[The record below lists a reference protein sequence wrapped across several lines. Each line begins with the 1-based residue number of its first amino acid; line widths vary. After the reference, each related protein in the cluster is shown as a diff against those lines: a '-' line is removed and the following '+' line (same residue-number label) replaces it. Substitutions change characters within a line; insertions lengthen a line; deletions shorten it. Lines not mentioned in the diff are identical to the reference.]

1 MIEKV
6 AFPKLWTRN
15 FALLCA
21 ANLLLTGAFYMLLPI
36 FPYGAATWGISSDE
50 GWVLSA
56 VSGLAFGC
64 MGPLCSFLLD
74 RFDRRKVC
82 LYSVG
87 VMLLCMLLLAGEL
100 SLSFAGLLVVRI
112 VQGAAYGMA
121 QMALGSG
128 LVIDLTVSDRRTD
141 GNYCYNS
148 IGRLALPLGP
158 FAGLAVGSLLGW
170 ESALWV
176 ACGGIGLA
184 IFLLCLLN
192 VPFRAP
198 LGSPLFSSDRF
209 WLKGGSTLFCLLGLS
224 CALLGG
230 CLPRFSLLA
239 YVSLLIGTFGA
250 FFLLRFLHQVITL
263 RVGILSGLFLL
274 VVVGVM
280 EWIGTTCF
288 LLPLLA
294 GMGITL
300 VAKGGMLSLLRRA
313 AHCERGCAN
322 STYMLAVEAGLGLGM
337 LLFFLINL
345 RI

>member
-1 MIEKV
+1 M
-6 AFPKLWTRN
+6 ALPKLWTRN

-36 FPYGAATWGISSDE
+36 FPYGTATWGISSDE
-50 GWVLSA
+50 GWALSA
-56 VSGLAFGC
+56 VAGLAFGC

-87 VMLLCMLLLAGEL
+87 VMLLCMLLLMGEL
-100 SLSFAGLLVVRI
+100 PLSFAGLLVVRI

-170 ESALWV
+170 ESALGV
-176 ACGGIGLA
+176 ACCGGVA
-184 IFLLCLLN
+184 AFFLLCLLN

-198 LGSPLFSSDRF
+198 LGGPLFSSDRF
-209 WLKGGSTLFCLLGLS
+209 WLGSSWFLFVLLGLS
-224 CALLGG
+224 SALLGF
-230 CLPRFSLLA
+230 CLPRFTLLA
-239 YVSLLIGTFGA
+239 YVFLLIGTFGA
-250 FFLLRFLHQVITL
+250 FLLLRLLYRVVSL
-263 RVGILSGLFLL
+263 RVEMLSGILLL
-274 VVVGVM
+274 GVAGIM
-280 EWIGTTCF
+280 EWVGTSCF
-288 LLPLLA
+288 LLPVFA

-300 VAKGGMLSLLRRA
+300 VTKGGMLSLLRRA

-322 STYMLAVEAGLGLGM
+322 STYMLAVEVGLGLGM
-337 LLFFLINL
+337 LLFILI
-345 RI
+345 